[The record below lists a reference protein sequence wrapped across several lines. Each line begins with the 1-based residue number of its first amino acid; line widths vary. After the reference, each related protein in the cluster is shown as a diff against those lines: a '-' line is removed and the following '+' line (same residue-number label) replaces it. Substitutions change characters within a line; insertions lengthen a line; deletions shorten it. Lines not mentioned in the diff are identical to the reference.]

1 MSYSI
6 NQKITL
12 SFTSGGVPPV
22 VKATQFDN
30 NMRIVDVSMTA
41 NGVPFEVP
49 AGYGV
54 HVRLRKPDG
63 KHVYNPALEVIGNRA
78 RIALTR
84 QMLCF
89 AGTANAILEVVGG
102 ADGKDV
108 LGSAQWNID
117 IAPNPVP
124 EEFVEST
131 DEYKTVQ
138 ELCAITSQYADAAAA
153 RAADAGAAA
162 RQAANSAGDAAR
174 SEQSAAAIATQAGQ
188 SAANAASSA
197 SAASAKAEEAAASA
211 STASAAAADGQFS
224 LRGKDDLP
232 HMAGHWSRL
241 QG

>member
-22 VKATQFDN
+22 VRAMQFDN
-30 NMRIVDVSMTA
+30 NMRIVEVSMTA

-49 AGYGV
+49 AGYSV

-78 RIALTR
+78 RILLTR

-89 AGTANAILEVVGG
+89 AGMASAILEVVGG
-102 ADGKDV
+102 TDGKDV

-131 DEYKTVQ
+131 DEYKTIQ
-138 ELCAITSQYADAAAA
+138 ELCAMVSQYASDAAA
-153 RAADAGAAA
+153 
-162 RQAANSAGDAAR
+162 S
-174 SEQSAAAIATQAGQ
+174 
-188 SAANAASSA
+188 ANAASQSA
-197 SAASAKAEEAAASA
+197 SNAAGSAATASNAASNAVGSATSASNSAAEAKEAAESA
-211 STASAAAADGQFS
+211 MVATGLSVVDG
-224 LRGKDDLP
+224 
-232 HMAGHWSRL
+232 RL
-241 QG
+241 CVIYNK